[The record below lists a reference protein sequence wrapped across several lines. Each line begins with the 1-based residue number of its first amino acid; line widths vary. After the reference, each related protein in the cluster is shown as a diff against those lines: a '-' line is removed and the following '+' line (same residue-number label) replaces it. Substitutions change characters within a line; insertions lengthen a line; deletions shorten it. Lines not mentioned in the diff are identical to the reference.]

1 MPRTARQIA
10 RRIIQQ
16 GWTDIILPMSMGGLG
31 NSAIDPG
38 HILVKDA
45 VEDKIIG
52 VLPLPVS
59 KGGTNNTSLS
69 AKGILY
75 KHPTLDKVVNDASV
89 VIDGSGNVGIGQP
102 NPAAKLHIQGDGVSS
117 GDGGLTNV
125 LVRLQNSGPGTAG
138 TGSTI
143 GFVGQDDGGTY
154 RYSAG
159 IKGAWEGSGSKGR
172 LSFYTRDGITT
183 VERVRIDG
191 DGAFN
196 LWSNGLSDVGRK
208 NAILRMK
215 TSTQG
220 ATNVGPS
227 IDFDG
232 RDNALAERRFANI
245 QGCSKDGTW
254 TGRVRILTSSAS
266 GGNLTERI
274 IVDQAQTRI
283 INQEGDVA
291 LTLQGQSLSDTALEF
306 GTAAETRG
314 RLVYKSSL
322 VGEGL
327 YVRLPGPDD
336 GETATLTDVNGF
348 HIRQGRADTIART
361 QGRVASGVGTFTA
374 STTPADLVS
383 ITVPANTLGTNHDV
397 LEFEQFV
404 TLNPVNPGNSATV
417 RVKFG
422 SQDVFEFV
430 NSGTTQTYK
439 IHVVIRRTSATT
451 QQIDAWV
458 DGSSDPAVAYQYT
471 AGAQTLTSDVDL
483 VVQGVVTLPMG
494 GAPTVTARG
503 YYLEWK

>member
-1 MPRTARQIA
+1 
-10 RRIIQQ
+10 
-16 GWTDIILPMSMGGLG
+16 
-31 NSAIDPG
+31 
-38 HILVKDA
+38 
-45 VEDKIIG
+45 
-52 VLPLPVS
+52 
-59 KGGTNNTSLS
+59 
-69 AKGILY
+69 
-75 KHPTLDKVVNDASV
+75 VVNNASV
-89 VIDGSGNVGIGQP
+89 AIDGSGNVGIGNSTP
-102 NPAAKLHIQGDGVSS
+102 YTRLHVQGGTISS
-117 GDGGLTNV
+117 GGLTDII
-125 LVRLQNSGPGTAG
+125 VRLQQTTPGTTAG
-138 TGSTI
+138 TGTTI
-143 GFVGQDDGGTY
+143 GFHGEDEAGSYG
-154 RYSAG
+154 YSAG

-172 LSFYTRDGITT
+172 LSFYTRDGISA

-254 TGRVRILTSSAS
+254 TGRFRILTSAAS
-266 GGNLTERI
+266 SGNLTERI
-274 IVDQAQTRI
+274 IVDPAQTRI

-348 HIRQGRADTIART
+348 HIRQGRANTIART

-374 STTPADLVS
+374 STTPANLVS

-404 TLNPVNPGNSATV
+404 TLDPVNAGNSATV
-417 RVKFG
+417 RVYFG
-422 SQDVFEFV
+422 SQEVFEFV
-430 NSGTTQTYK
+430 NSGTTQTYR

-458 DGSSDPAVAYQYT
+458 DGSTDPAVAYRYT

>member
-16 GWTDIILPMSMGGLG
+16 GWTDIILPISMGGLG

-38 HILVKDA
+38 QILVKDA

-75 KHPTLDKVVNDASV
+75 KHPTLDKVVNDTSV
-89 VIDGSGNVGIGQP
+89 VTDGSGNVGIGQSA
-102 NPAAKLHIQGDGVSS
+102 PAAKLHVEGGGISS
-117 GDGGLTNV
+117 GGLDNL

-143 GFVGQDDGGTY
+143 GFFGQDDGGSY

-172 LSFYTRDGITT
+172 LSLYTRDGISA

-191 DGAFN
+191 DGSLN
-196 LWSNGLSDVGRK
+196 LWSNGASDTERK
-208 NAILRMK
+208 NAVLRMK
-215 TSTQG
+215 TSETA

-227 IDFDG
+227 IDFEG
-232 RDNALAERRFANI
+232 RDGALAERRFANI

-254 TGRVRILTSSAS
+254 TGRLRILTTTGSAAP
-266 GGNLTERI
+266 NLTERI
-274 IVDQAQTRI
+274 IVDQDQTRI
-283 INQEGDVA
+283 INESGNVTLALQGDVLNDAA
-291 LTLQGQSLSDTALEF
+291 LDF
-306 GTAAETRG
+306 GTTTETRA
-314 RLVYKSSL
+314 RLLYKTSL

-336 GETATLTDVNGF
+336 GETATLVDTAGF

-374 STTPADLVS
+374 NTTPADLVS
-383 ITVPANTLGTNHDV
+383 ITVPANTLGTNQDV

-404 TLNPVNPGNSATV
+404 TLNPVTPGNSATV

>member
-38 HILVKDA
+38 QILVKDA

-75 KHPTLDKVVNDASV
+75 KHPTLDKVVNNASV
-89 VIDGSGNVGIGQP
+89 VIDGSGNVGIGQSAP
-102 NPAAKLHIQGDGVSS
+102 FTRLHVQGGTISA
-117 GDGGLTNV
+117 GGLTDII
-125 LVRLQNSGPGTAG
+125 VRLQQTTPGTTAG

-143 GFVGQDDGGTY
+143 GFFGQDDGGSY

-172 LSFYTRDGITT
+172 LSFYTRDGISA

-274 IVDQAQTRI
+274 IVDQDRTRI
-283 INQEGDVA
+283 INSEGDVA

-374 STTPADLVS
+374 STTPADRVS
-383 ITVPANTLGTNHDV
+383 ISVPANTLGTNQDV

-404 TLNPVNPGNSATV
+404 TLDPVNAGNSATV

-458 DGSSDPAVAYQYT
+458 DGSTDPAVAYQYT